1 MGAIMFFIIVGVVV
15 FMVFIFKNNHEYDE
29 VQKAIAVNM
38 YGGMPAVSSGLND
51 KPVIDV
57 EKECARIEALI
68 QASESGHDDVHQQI
82 EDGTYTG
89 PWPERR
95 SDGAWTSIFDDM
107 RILSIAGINHRQGIV
122 RYKGRNMAA
131 LVPEP
136 GNEFDP
142 NAIKVVAEDGHHLG
156 YIHRDQTD
164 MVRSWAHNHFPH
176 YCVAMV
182 LEHDDEDDGHRFYT
196 GYIYFIKTK
205 LQNEKVSNVGDGEC
219 LDSRQL

>member
-1 MGAIMFFIIVGVVV
+1 MVFLFVFIVGGLILLV
-15 FMVFIFKNNHEYDE
+15 FMVDSNRSHED
-29 VQKAIAVNM
+29 VQKEIANSMCGEPEQDV
-38 YGGMPAVSSGLND
+38 
-51 KPVIDV
+51 PVLDV

-122 RYKGRNMAA
+122 RYKGRNMVA
-131 LVPEP
+131 LVPEQS
-136 GNEFDP
+136 NEFDP

-182 LEHDDEDDGHRFYT
+182 LEHDDEEDGHRFYT
-196 GYIYFIKTK
+196 GYIYFNKNK
-205 LQNEKVSNVGDGEC
+205 FQNEKVSNVGDGGG
-219 LDSRQL
+219 LDTHRL

>member
-1 MGAIMFFIIVGVVV
+1 MGFFVFVFVVCVII
-15 FMVFIFKNNHEYDE
+15 FMVFIFMGNADHER
-29 VQKAIAVNM
+29 VQKEIANSM
-38 YGGMPAVSSGLND
+38 YGEPEQDV
-51 KPVIDV
+51 PVLDV

-95 SDGAWTSIFDDM
+95 SDGAWTSIFDDL
-107 RILSIAGINHRQGIV
+107 RILSIAGINHRSNIV
-122 RYKGRNMAA
+122 RYKGRNMIA

-136 GNEFDP
+136 SNEFDP
-142 NAIKVVAEDGHHLG
+142 DAIKVVAEDGHHLG

-164 MVRSWAHNHFPH
+164 MVRSWAHNYFPH

-205 LQNEKVSNVGDGEC
+205 LQNEKVSNVGDGGG
-219 LDSRQL
+219 LDTHRL

>member
-1 MGAIMFFIIVGVVV
+1 MVFWFVIIVGGLILLV
-15 FMVFIFKNNHEYDE
+15 FMVDSNRSHEDI
-29 VQKAIAVNM
+29 QKEIAVNM
-38 YGGMPAVSSGLND
+38 YGGMPAVTSGLND

-122 RYKGRNMAA
+122 RYRGRNMVA

-136 GNEFDP
+136 SNEFDP

-164 MVRSWAHNHFPH
+164 MVRSWVHNHFPH
-176 YCVAMV
+176 YSVAMV

-196 GYIYFIKTK
+196 GYLYLIKTK
-205 LQNEKVSNVGDGEC
+205 LQNEKVSNVGDGGG
-219 LDSRQL
+219 LDTHRL

>member
-1 MGAIMFFIIVGVVV
+1 MIFWLVIIVGGLILVV
-15 FMVFIFKNNHEYDE
+15 FMVDANRSHED
-29 VQKAIAVNM
+29 VQKELANSM
-38 YGGMPAVSSGLND
+38 YGEPEQHVPVLN
-51 KPVIDV
+51 V

-95 SDGAWTSIFDDM
+95 SDGAWTSIFDDL

-136 GNEFDP
+136 SNEFDP

-182 LEHDDEDDGHRFYT
+182 LEHDDEEDGHRFYT

-205 LQNEKVSNVGDGEC
+205 LQNEKVSNVGGGEC

>member
-1 MGAIMFFIIVGVVV
+1 MVFWFVIIVGGLILLV
-15 FMVFIFKNNHEYDE
+15 FMVDSNRSHED
-29 VQKAIAVNM
+29 VQKEIAVNM
-38 YGGMPAVSSGLND
+38 YGGMPAVTSGLND

-95 SDGAWTSIFDDM
+95 SDGAWTSIFDDL

-136 GNEFDP
+136 SNEFDP

-164 MVRSWAHNHFPH
+164 MVRSWAHDHFPY

-196 GYIYFIKTK
+196 GYIYLIKTK
-205 LQNEKVSNVGDGEC
+205 LQNEKVSNVGDGGG
-219 LDSRQL
+219 LDTHRL

>member
-1 MGAIMFFIIVGVVV
+1 MVFWFVFIVGGLILLV
-15 FMVFIFKNNHEYDE
+15 FMVDSNRSHKD
-29 VQKAIAVNM
+29 VQRELAESM
-38 YGGMPAVSSGLND
+38 YGEQEQD
-51 KPVIDV
+51 EPVIDV

-68 QASESGHDDVHQQI
+68 QASESGHDDVHHQI
-82 EDGTYTG
+82 EDGTYMG

-164 MVRSWAHNHFPH
+164 MVRSWACNKFPH

-182 LEHDDEDDGHRFYT
+182 LEHDDEMDGHRFYT
-196 GYIYFIKTK
+196 GYIYFLKTK
-205 LQNEKVSNVGDGEC
+205 LKNEKTNLGDGQC
-219 LDSRQL
+219 LNSDQL

>member
-1 MGAIMFFIIVGVVV
+1 MVFWFVIIVGGLILLV
-15 FMVFIFKNNHEYDE
+15 FMVDSNRSYED
-29 VQKAIAVNM
+29 VQKEIAVNM
-38 YGGMPAVSSGLND
+38 YGGMPAVTSGLND

-68 QASESGHDDVHQQI
+68 QTSESGHDDVHQQI

-95 SDGAWTSIFDDM
+95 SDGAWTSIFDDL

-136 GNEFDP
+136 SNEFDP

-164 MVRSWAHNHFPH
+164 MVRSWAHDHFPH

-205 LQNEKVSNVGDGEC
+205 LQNEKLSNVGDGGG
-219 LDSRQL
+219 LDTHRL

>member
-1 MGAIMFFIIVGVVV
+1 MVFLFVFIVGGLILLV
-15 FMVFIFKNNHEYDE
+15 FFLDSNRSHED
-29 VQKAIAVNM
+29 VQKEIAVNM
-38 YGGMPAVSSGLND
+38 YGGMPAVTSGLND
-51 KPVIDV
+51 KPVLDV

-95 SDGAWTSIFDDM
+95 SDGAWTSIFDDL
-107 RILSIAGINHRQGIV
+107 RILSIAGINHRSNIV
-122 RYKGRNMAA
+122 RYKGRNMIA

-136 GNEFDP
+136 SNEFDP

-156 YIHRDQTD
+156 YIHRDQTE
-164 MVRSWAHNHFPH
+164 MVRSWAHDHFPH

-205 LQNEKVSNVGDGEC
+205 LQNEKVSNVGDGGG
-219 LDSRQL
+219 LDTHRL

>member
-1 MGAIMFFIIVGVVV
+1 MVFWLVIIVGGLILLV
-15 FMVFIFKNNHEYDE
+15 FMVDSNRSHED
-29 VQKAIAVNM
+29 VQKEIANSM
-38 YGGMPAVSSGLND
+38 YGEPEQDVPVLN
-51 KPVIDV
+51 V

-95 SDGAWTSIFDDM
+95 SDGAWTSIFDDL

-136 GNEFDP
+136 TNEFDP

-156 YIHRDQTD
+156 YIHRDQTE
-164 MVRSWAHNHFPH
+164 MVRSWAHDHFPY

-182 LEHDDEDDGHRFYT
+182 LEHDDEDEGHRFYT

-205 LQNEKVSNVGDGEC
+205 LK
-219 LDSRQL
+219 

>member
-1 MGAIMFFIIVGVVV
+1 MVFWFVIIVGGLILLV
-15 FMVFIFKNNHEYDE
+15 FFLDSNRSHED
-29 VQKAIAVNM
+29 VQKEIAVNM
-38 YGGMPAVSSGLND
+38 YGGMPAVTSGLND

-95 SDGAWTSIFDDM
+95 SDGAWTSIFDDL

-136 GNEFDP
+136 SNEFDP

-205 LQNEKVSNVGDGEC
+205 LQNEKVSNVGDGGG
-219 LDSRQL
+219 LDTHRL

>member
-1 MGAIMFFIIVGVVV
+1 MGNAD
-15 FMVFIFKNNHEYDE
+15 HEK
-29 VQKAIAVNM
+29 VQKEIAVNM
-38 YGGMPAVSSGLND
+38 YGGMPAVTSGLND
-51 KPVIDV
+51 DSIIDA

-82 EDGTYTG
+82 EDGTYKG

-95 SDGAWTSIFDDM
+95 SDGAWASIFDDM

-136 GNEFDP
+136 SNEFDP

-196 GYIYFIKTK
+196 GYIYLIKTK
-205 LQNEKVSNVGDGEC
+205 LQNEKVSNVGDGGG
-219 LDSRQL
+219 LDTHRL

>member
-1 MGAIMFFIIVGVVV
+1 MVFWLVIIVGGLILLV
-15 FMVFIFKNNHEYDE
+15 FMVDSNRSHED
-29 VQKAIAVNM
+29 VQKEIANSM
-38 YGGMPAVSSGLND
+38 YGEPEQDVPVLN
-51 KPVIDV
+51 V

-95 SDGAWTSIFDDM
+95 SDGAWTSIFDDL

-136 GNEFDP
+136 TNEFDP

-156 YIHRDQTD
+156 YIHRDQTE
-164 MVRSWAHNHFPH
+164 MVRSWAHDHFPH

-182 LEHDDEDDGHRFYT
+182 LEHDDEDEGHRFYT

-205 LQNEKVSNVGDGEC
+205 LK
-219 LDSRQL
+219 